1 MRITVEWTCEVS
13 VSRQPENLLQKAEIV
28 DFYDHASP
36 DLHRLLAR
44 RLGNSEEAQEVAHDA
59 FEKLLRQAQ
68 RENIRDLR
76 RFFFTMANRMALDV
90 LRRREVQGRF
100 LRTQPV
106 EINSDLHGEDD
117 PERILIGR
125 ERLAAVQQV
134 LAALPGKTRHVF
146 LLHRFEGLTHA
157 EISRQVGLS
166 QKSVEYHMN
175 RALMAIS
182 TLVESLDEG

>member
-1 MRITVEWTCEVS
+1 MS
-13 VSRQPENLLQKAEIV
+13 DSQQPEKPLQKAEIV

-44 RLGNSEEAQEVAHDA
+44 KLGNPDEAREVAHDA
-59 FEKLLRQAQ
+59 FEKLLRHAE
-68 RENIRDLR
+68 RETIKDLR

-90 LRRREVQGRF
+90 LRRREVQDRYP
-100 LRTQPV
+100 RAQPV
-106 EINSDLHGEDD
+106 DDGGDLHSEDD

-125 ERLAAVQQV
+125 ERLSALQQV
-134 LAALPGKTRHVF
+134 LAALPVKTRHVF
-146 LLHRFEGLTHA
+146 LLHRFEGYTYA
-157 EISRQVGLS
+157 AISRQVGLS

-182 TLVESLDEG
+182 TVAESPDEG

>member
-1 MRITVEWTCEVS
+1 MS
-13 VSRQPENLLQKAEIV
+13 DSRQPEKPLQKAEIV

-44 RLGNSEEAQEVAHDA
+44 KLGNPDEAREVAHDA

-68 RENIRDLR
+68 HETIRDLR

-100 LRTQPV
+100 LRAQPDDD
-106 EINSDLHGEDD
+106 NGDLHTEDD

-125 ERLAAVQQV
+125 ERLEAVQQI

-146 LLHRFEGLTHA
+146 LLHRFEGHTYA
-157 EISRQVGLS
+157 EISQQVGLS

-175 RALMAIS
+175 RALMSIS
-182 TLVESLDEG
+182 TIAEAPEEG

>member
-1 MRITVEWTCEVS
+1 VS
-13 VSRQPENLLQKAEIV
+13 DPRQPKPLKKAEIV

-44 RLGNSEEAQEVAHDA
+44 KLGNPEEAQEVAHDA
-59 FEKLLRQAQ
+59 FEKLLRQA
-68 RENIRDLR
+68 EHETIRDLR

-100 LRTQPV
+100 LRAQPV
-106 EINSDLHGEDD
+106 DDDDLHTGDN

-125 ERLAAVQQV
+125 ERLAAVQRA
-134 LAALPGKTRHVF
+134 LAVLPGKTRHIF
-146 LLHRFEGLTHA
+146 LLHRFEGHTYA
-157 EISRQVGLS
+157 EISRQVGVS
-166 QKSVEYHMN
+166 KKSVEYHMN

-182 TLVESLDEG
+182 MVAEASAEG

>member
-1 MRITVEWTCEVS
+1 MS
-13 VSRQPENLLQKAEIV
+13 DSRQPKKPLQKAEIV
-28 DFYDHASP
+28 DFYDHASS

-44 RLGNSEEAQEVAHDA
+44 KLGNPDEAREVAHDA

-68 RENIRDLR
+68 RETIRDLR

-100 LRTQPV
+100 LRAQPV
-106 EINSDLHGEDD
+106 DDSGDLYSGDD

-125 ERLAAVQQV
+125 ERLAAVQQA
-134 LAALPGKTRHVF
+134 LTALPGKTRHIF
-146 LLHRFEGLTHA
+146 LLHRFEGHTYA

-182 TLVESLDEG
+182 TIAEAPEEG